1 MKKTW
6 ILLVISIL
14 CMGLFSS
21 CASNADVMPSPLPT
35 VSMMPSANPATT
47 MPPVA
52 TVMPTTIMPTT
63 EAGIN
68 SIEDSLRV
76 SDKISEEV
84 EKLSE
89 LKTAVAVAA
98 GNMVIIGVDYDT
110 KYQGGLTDRM
120 MQMIDQRVQT
130 VDKAITVV
138 RVTEEKAEMDKIK
151 ALKEK
156 VDSKDITFTELQTQ
170 VADIGSTI
178 AGGSN
183 MDMEMPQTTT
193 GV

>member
-1 MKKTW
+1 
-6 ILLVISIL
+6 
-14 CMGLFSS
+14 MGLFSS